1 MGPRHDWRGDYDGG
15 KRFHHAG
22 PLQWGH
28 AMIGVETRL
37 DDVMTEG
44 PWELQWGHAMIGVET
59 YAYALHEYKLHGFN
73 GATP

>member
-1 MGPRHDWRGDYDGG
+1 
-15 KRFHHAG
+15 
-22 PLQWGH
+22 
-28 AMIGVETRL
+28 MIGVETRL